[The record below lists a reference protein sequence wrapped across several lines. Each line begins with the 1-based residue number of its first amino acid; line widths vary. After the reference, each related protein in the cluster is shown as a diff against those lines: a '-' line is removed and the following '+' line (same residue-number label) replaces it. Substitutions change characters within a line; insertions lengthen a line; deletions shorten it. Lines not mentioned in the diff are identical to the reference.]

1 MSLSQRRYAMTEEKT
16 PKRQTAKLKDKPVAE
31 KPAREKTAGT
41 RKVAAKRSAEMSGSQ
56 ASPPAAAVTMTA
68 PSDRQLMI
76 EREAY
81 LRAERRGFEPG
92 HELEDWLAAEHSLG
106 VRADA

>member
-1 MSLSQRRYAMTEEKT
+1 MTVEQT
-16 PKRQTAKLKDKPVAE
+16 PKRKVN
-31 KPAREKTAGT
+31 RT
-41 RKVAAKRSAEMSGSQ
+41 RKPLREAASRT
-56 ASPPAAAVTMTA
+56 PAI
-68 PSDRQLMI
+68 DRWQI

-106 VRADA
+106 ARADA

>member
-1 MSLSQRRYAMTEEKT
+1 MTEDTT
-16 PKRQTAKLKDKPVAE
+16 PKR
-31 KPAREKTAGT
+31 KTV
-41 RKVAAKRSAEMSGSQ
+41 RPKRSAGKATVTPVVPAGKPLEESAVG
-56 ASPPAAAVTMTA
+56 ASRA
-68 PSDRQLMI
+68 PLDRRIMI

-106 VRADA
+106 ASADS

>member
-1 MSLSQRRYAMTEEKT
+1 MTVEKT
-16 PKRQTAKLKDKPVAE
+16 PR
-31 KPAREKTAGT
+31 
-41 RKVAAKRSAEMSGSQ
+41 RKVNRSKKSVNET
-56 ASPPAAAVTMTA
+56 ASRA
-68 PSDRQLMI
+68 SSIDRWQI

-106 VRADA
+106 ARADA

>member
-1 MSLSQRRYAMTEEKT
+1 MTVDKT
-16 PKRQTAKLKDKPVAE
+16 PN
-31 KPAREKTAGT
+31 
-41 RKVAAKRSAEMSGSQ
+41 RKVIRPRKKSAST
-56 ASPPAAAVTMTA
+56 AAAAAA
-68 PSDRQLMI
+68 PVDRWQI

-106 VRADA
+106 ARADA

>member
-1 MSLSQRRYAMTEEKT
+1 MTVGKT
-16 PKRQTAKLKDKPVAE
+16 PKR
-31 KPAREKTAGT
+31 
-41 RKVAAKRSAEMSGSQ
+41 KVGRPSKKSVSK
-56 ASPPAAAVTMTA
+56 AAALAA
-68 PSDRQLMI
+68 PVDRRLI

-106 VRADA
+106 AHAGA

>member
-1 MSLSQRRYAMTEEKT
+1 MTEEKT

-31 KPAREKTAGT
+31 KPREKNAGT
-41 RKVAAKRSAEMSGSQ
+41 RKVAAKRSAEMSGSH
-56 ASPPAAAVTMTA
+56 ASQPAAAGTMTA

>member
-1 MSLSQRRYAMTEEKT
+1 MTDEKT
-16 PKRQTAKLKDKPVAE
+16 PKRKTARPKEKSVSKSKAMAIPSASLVEAGKP
-31 KPAREKTAGT
+31 TAGT
-41 RKVAAKRSAEMSGSQ
+41 LYS
-56 ASPPAAAVTMTA
+56 
-68 PSDRQLMI
+68 PSDQRLMI

-106 VRADA
+106 ARVDA